1 MATTYSLDAVL
12 RTDEG
17 KGASRRLRRTGKIP
31 AVVYGGEGE
40 AVSIS
45 LKENQLVRHLQDE
58 QFYSSIIE
66 LKIDAGTEKVLLR
79 DLQRHPARPVVLH
92 ADLLRVNSKEKVKIT
107 VQIHYLNEELAA
119 GVKTDG
125 GRVVKTMMDVEISCL
140 VKDIPEAIEVDLI
153 DLRAEEII
161 HLSDLKLPEGVESVQ
176 LALGEGH
183 DLSLVTI
190 AKAFAGSDDDLESTD
205 AGSADG
211 ESADTESADAKDSDQ
226 NDSDGK

>member
-1 MATTYSLDAVL
+1 MAISYSLDAVL

-45 LKENQLVRHLQDE
+45 LAENQLVRHLQDE
-58 QFYSSIIE
+58 QFYSSIIN
-66 LKIDAGTEKVLLR
+66 LKLETGAEKVLLR

-107 VQIHYLNEELAA
+107 VQLHYINEESAA
-119 GVKTDG
+119 GVKIDG
-125 GRVVKTMMDVEISCL
+125 GRVTKSMMDVEISCL
-140 VKDIPEAIEVDLI
+140 VKDIPEFIEVDLI
-153 DLRAEEII
+153 DLKMAESF

-183 DLSLVTI
+183 DLAIATI
-190 AKAFAGSDDDLESTD
+190 
-205 AGSADG
+205 
-211 ESADTESADAKDSDQ
+211 
-226 NDSDGK
+226 GK

>member
-17 KGASRRLRRTGKIP
+17 KGASRRLRRTGNIP

-58 QFYSSIIE
+58 QFYSSIID
-66 LKIDAGTEKVLLR
+66 LKLESGAEKVLLR

-92 ADLLRVNSKEKVKIT
+92 ADLLRVNKKEKVKIT
-107 VQIHYLNEELAA
+107 VQLHYLNEDSAA
-119 GVKTDG
+119 GVKMDG
-125 GRVVKTMMDVEISCL
+125 GRVTKSMMDVEISCL
-140 VKDIPEAIEVDLI
+140 VKDIPEFIEVDLI
-153 DLRAEEII
+153 ELKMGESL
-161 HLSDLKLPEGVESVQ
+161 HLSDLNLPEGVESVQ

-183 DLSLVTI
+183 DLAIATI
-190 AKAFAGSDDDLESTD
+190 
-205 AGSADG
+205 
-211 ESADTESADAKDSDQ
+211 
-226 NDSDGK
+226 GK